1 MSTNNPVLQF
11 TDVDAE
17 GSGRPR
23 TRGRVLDRI
32 VEETRREAAGRTLH
46 LAAFHA
52 LAEEDAKER
61 VRRVEAEGEVV
72 ESYVVEATPVI
83 GAHTGPGL
91 VGTAFFC
98 D

>member
-1 MSTNNPVLQF
+1 MRET
-11 TDVDAE
+11 
-17 GSGRPR
+17 
-23 TRGRVLDRI
+23 
-32 VEETRREAAGRTLH
+32 VEEGAGKRIH

-52 LAEEDAKER
+52 LAESDAKEL
-61 VRRVEAEGEVV
+61 VRRVEAEADVV

-91 VGTAFFC
+91 VGTAFFR